1 MSINEV
7 LAELPA
13 MSLAER
19 QLLVRRAIELDDS
32 PLSAADEIEIDR
44 RRQAHRDSPDSAVTL
59 ADMKSRLRDRFQ
71 E

>member
-7 LAELPA
+7 LAELPT

-19 QLLVRRAIELDDS
+19 QLLVRRAVEIDDS
-32 PLSAADEIEIDR
+32 PLSAADEIEVER
-44 RRQAHRDSPDSAVTL
+44 RRQAHRNSPDSAVTL